1 MKSVLKFGM
10 YAIVASALLFS
21 SCKKDKEIETDL
33 TSAEDQSQGEMV
45 YDQVFKQVD
54 ESATVAGLGKGTYP
68 IVTIDSSISPATMR
82 IYYGETNFL
91 CKDGNYRRGT
101 ILVSWTG
108 RYRAEGTAITITFS
122 DFFQNDNKVEGTK
135 IVTNTGRNANDNL
148 TFSIVVS
155 GKVINTDGKSHT
167 WNSNRTRTWI
177 EGEAT
182 AETSDDIYEISGTT
196 NGINRNNLTYT
207 AKITKSLRVVMSCEW
222 RVVSGTVEVTPEG
235 KSVRTID
242 FGNGA
247 CDRLVTVSVNGKSKT
262 FERRK

>member
-1 MKSVLKFGM
+1 MKSAMKFGM

-54 ESATVAGLGKGTYP
+54 ESATTAGLGKGTYP
-68 IVTIDSSISPATMR
+68 IVTIDSSVSPTTMR

-91 CKDGNYRRGT
+91 CKDGNYRRGA

-108 RYRAEGTAITITFS
+108 RYRAEGTAITISFS
-122 DFFQNDNKVEGTK
+122 DFYQNDNKVEGTK
-135 IVTNTGRNANDNL
+135 IVTNTGRNAAGNL

-155 GKVINTDGKSHT
+155 GKVTNAEGKTHT

-177 EGEAT
+177 EGEST
-182 AETSDDIYEISGTT
+182 LEVSDDVYEIGGNT
-196 NGINRNNLTYT
+196 NGVNRNGLTYT
-207 AKITKSLRVVMSCEW
+207 SKITKNLRVVMSCEW

-235 KSVRTID
+235 KSLRTID
-242 FGNGA
+242 FGTGA
-247 CDRLVTVSVNGKSKT
+247 CDRLVTVSVDGKSKT